1 MKLLNGKKYF
11 TKSDLSDILL
21 LSKEIVKNPYSHNKL
36 DFIHALDSDEKTC
49 IIFGMDALFN
59 TFSWEFTT
67 ESALN
72 LSKIDYL
79 TKTLD
84 IPSTE
89 KMDFDS
95 YQLLSPPAITSKV
108 LKQYENWLK
117 SVGHKIFLNEVKK
130 S

>member
-1 MKLLNGKKYF
+1 
-11 TKSDLSDILL
+11 
-21 LSKEIVKNPYSHNKL
+21 
-36 DFIHALDSDEKTC
+36 
-49 IIFGMDALFN
+49 MDALFN